1 MEKLKTLS
9 VFLFWC
15 AILLGV
21 IWLANSCSPD
31 YHLNKYKK
39 KGGKITCDVDTV
51 KIYDTIVTPNDTIII
66 SRDSLVLRTY
76 TNVVT
81 KYEVKY
87 DYKRFRDSLKAVKSM
102 YKDSVKTVV
111 KEKKIEGKTIVR
123 TERAKGKWWLWLLI
137 GIVVG
142 YILQPILT
150 ILGAFKNLPIN
161 R

>member
-21 IWLANSCSPD
+21 IWIANSCSPD
-31 YHLNKYKK
+31 YHLKKYKK
-39 KGGKITCDVDTV
+39 KGGKLTCEVDTV

-66 SRDSLVLRTY
+66 SRDSLIIRTH

-87 DYKRFRDSLKAVKSM
+87 DYKRFRDSLRAVKSM

-111 KEKKIEGKTIVR
+111 KEKRIEGKTIVR

>member
-15 AILLGV
+15 AILFGI
-21 IWLANSCSPD
+21 IWLANSCSPE

-39 KGGKITCDVDTV
+39 KGGKITCEVDTV
-51 KIYDTIVTPNDTIII
+51 KIYDTIVTPNDTIVI
-66 SRDSLVLRTY
+66 SRDSLIIRTH

-87 DYKRFRDSLKAVKSM
+87 DYKRFRDSLRAVKAM

-111 KEKKIEGKTIVR
+111 KEKRIDGKTIVR

>member
-39 KGGKITCDVDTV
+39 KGGKITCEVDTV
-51 KIYDTIVTPNDTIII
+51 KIYDTIVTPNDTIVI
-66 SRDSLVLRTY
+66 SRDSLIIRTH

-87 DYKRFRDSLKAVKSM
+87 DYKRFRDSLRAVKAM

-111 KEKKIEGKTIVR
+111 KEKRIEGKTIVR

>member
-15 AILLGV
+15 AILLGI

-51 KIYDTIVTPNDTIII
+51 KIYDTIVTPNDTIVI
-66 SRDSLVLRTY
+66 SRDSLIIRTH
-76 TNVVT
+76 TNTIT

-87 DYKRFRDSLKAVKSM
+87 DYKRFRDSLRAVKAM

-111 KEKKIEGKTIVR
+111 KEKRIEGKTIVR

>member
-66 SRDSLVLRTY
+66 SRDSLIIRTN
-76 TNVVT
+76 TNVIT

-87 DYKRFRDSLKAVKSM
+87 DYKRFRDSLRAVKAM

-111 KEKKIEGKTIVR
+111 KEKRIEGKTIVR

>member
-21 IWLANSCSPD
+21 IWLSNSCSPD

-51 KIYDTIVTPNDTIII
+51 KIYDTIVTSNDTIII
-66 SRDSLVLRTY
+66 VRDSLVLRTY
-76 TNVVT
+76 TNTIT

-87 DYKRFRDSLKAVKSM
+87 DYRRFRDSLKAVKAM

-111 KEKKIEGKTIVR
+111 KEKRIEGKTIVR

>member
-51 KIYDTIVTPNDTIII
+51 KIYDTIVTPNDTIVI
-66 SRDSLVLRTY
+66 SRDSLIIRTN
-76 TNVVT
+76 TNVIT

-87 DYKRFRDSLKAVKSM
+87 DYKRFRDSLKAVKAM

-111 KEKKIEGKTIVR
+111 KEKRIEGKTIVR

>member
-1 MEKLKTLS
+1 MEKLKTFS
-9 VFLFWC
+9 TFLFWC

-51 KIYDTIVTPNDTIII
+51 KIYDTIVTPNDTIVI
-66 SRDSLVLRTY
+66 SRDSLIIRTN
-76 TNVVT
+76 TNVIT

-87 DYKRFRDSLKAVKSM
+87 DYKRFRDSLKAVKAM

-111 KEKKIEGKTIVR
+111 VSG
-123 TERAKGKWWLWLLI
+123 
-137 GIVVG
+137 G
-142 YILQPILT
+142 YGYL
-150 ILGAFKNLPIN
+150 
-161 R
+161 

>member
-51 KIYDTIVTPNDTIII
+51 KIYDTIVTPNDTIVI
-66 SRDSLVLRTY
+66 SRDSLIIRTH
-76 TNVVT
+76 TNTIT

-87 DYKRFRDSLKAVKSM
+87 DYKRFRDSLKAVKAM

-111 KEKKIEGKTIVR
+111 KEKRIEGKTIVR

>member
-21 IWLANSCSPD
+21 IWIANSCSPD

-51 KIYDTIVTPNDTIII
+51 KIYDTIVTPNDTIVI
-66 SRDSLVLRTY
+66 SRDSLIIRTN

-87 DYKRFRDSLKAVKSM
+87 DYKRFRDSLRAVKAM

-111 KEKKIEGKTIVR
+111 KEKRIEGKTIVR

>member
-66 SRDSLVLRTY
+66 SRDSLIIRTH
-76 TNVVT
+76 TNVIT

-87 DYKRFRDSLKAVKSM
+87 DYKRFRDSLRAVKAM

-111 KEKKIEGKTIVR
+111 KEKRIEGKTIVR

-150 ILGAFKNLPIN
+150 MLGAFKNLPIN

>member
-51 KIYDTIVTPNDTIII
+51 KIYDTIVTPNDTIVI
-66 SRDSLVLRTY
+66 SRDSLIIRTH

-87 DYKRFRDSLKAVKSM
+87 DYKRFRDSLRAVKAM

-111 KEKKIEGKTIVR
+111 KEKRIEGKTIVR

>member
-1 MEKLKTLS
+1 
-9 VFLFWC
+9 
-15 AILLGV
+15 
-21 IWLANSCSPD
+21 LANSCSPD

-51 KIYDTIVTPNDTIII
+51 KIYDTIVTSNDTIII
-66 SRDSLVLRTY
+66 VRDSLIIRTN

-87 DYKRFRDSLKAVKSM
+87 DYKRFRDSLRAVKAM

-111 KEKKIEGKTIVR
+111 KEKRIEGKTIVR

>member
-21 IWLANSCSPD
+21 IWIANSCSPD

-51 KIYDTIVTPNDTIII
+51 KIYDTIVTPNDTIVI

-76 TNVVT
+76 TNVIT

-87 DYKRFRDSLKAVKSM
+87 DYKRFRDSLRAVKAM

-111 KEKKIEGKTIVR
+111 KEKRIQGKTIVR

-150 ILGAFKNLPIN
+150 ILGAFKNLPLN

>member
-39 KGGKITCDVDTV
+39 KGGKLTCEVDTV
-51 KIYDTIVTPNDTIII
+51 KIYDTIVTPNDTIVI
-66 SRDSLVLRTY
+66 SRDSLIIRTH

-87 DYKRFRDSLKAVKSM
+87 DYKRFRDSLRAVKAM

-111 KEKKIEGKTIVR
+111 KEKRIEGKTIVR

>member
-66 SRDSLVLRTY
+66 SRDSLIIRTN
-76 TNVVT
+76 TNVIT

-87 DYKRFRDSLKAVKSM
+87 DYKRFKDSLKAVKAM

-111 KEKKIEGKTIVR
+111 KEKRIEGKTIVR
-123 TERAKGKWWLWLLI
+123 TERARGKWWLWLLI

-142 YILQPILT
+142 YVLQPILT
-150 ILGAFKNLPIN
+150 IIGAFKNLPT

>member
-51 KIYDTIVTPNDTIII
+51 KIYDTIVTQNDTIVI
-66 SRDSLVLRTY
+66 SRDSLIIRTN
-76 TNVVT
+76 TNVIT

-87 DYKRFRDSLKAVKSM
+87 DYKRFRDSLRAVKSM

-111 KEKKIEGKTIVR
+111 KEKRIEGKTIVR

>member
-51 KIYDTIVTPNDTIII
+51 KIYDTIVTSNDTIII
-66 SRDSLVLRTY
+66 VRDSLVLRTY
-76 TNVVT
+76 TNTIT

-87 DYKRFRDSLKAVKSM
+87 DYKRFRDSLRAVKAM

-111 KEKKIEGKTIVR
+111 KEKRIEGKTIVR

>member
-21 IWLANSCSPD
+21 IWIANSCSPD

-66 SRDSLVLRTY
+66 SRDSLIIRTH

-111 KEKKIEGKTIVR
+111 KEKRIEGKTIVR

-150 ILGAFKNLPIN
+150 ILGAFKNLPLN

>member
-1 MEKLKTLS
+1 MEKLKTFS
-9 VFLFWC
+9 TFLFWC

-51 KIYDTIVTPNDTIII
+51 KIYDTIVTPNDTIVI
-66 SRDSLVLRTY
+66 SRDSLIIRTN
-76 TNVVT
+76 TNVIT

-87 DYKRFRDSLKAVKSM
+87 DYKRFRDSLKAVKAM

-111 KEKKIEGKTIVR
+111 KEKRIEGKTIVR

>member
-51 KIYDTIVTPNDTIII
+51 KIYDTIVTPNDTIVI
-66 SRDSLVLRTY
+66 SRDSLIIRTH
-76 TNVVT
+76 TNTIT

-87 DYKRFRDSLKAVKSM
+87 DYRRFRDSLRAVKAM

-111 KEKKIEGKTIVR
+111 KEKRIEGKTIVR

>member
-21 IWLANSCSPD
+21 IWIANSCSPD

-39 KGGKITCDVDTV
+39 KGGKITCEVDTV
-51 KIYDTIVTPNDTIII
+51 KIYDTIVTPNDTIVI
-66 SRDSLVLRTY
+66 SRDSLIIRTH

-87 DYKRFRDSLKAVKSM
+87 DYKKFRDSLRAVKAM

-111 KEKKIEGKTIVR
+111 KEKRIEGKTIVR

>member
-21 IWLANSCSPD
+21 IWIANSCSPD

-39 KGGKITCDVDTV
+39 KGGKLTCEVDTV
-51 KIYDTIVTPNDTIII
+51 KIYDTIVTPNDTIVI
-66 SRDSLVLRTY
+66 SRDSLIIRTN
-76 TNVVT
+76 TNTIT

-87 DYKRFRDSLKAVKSM
+87 DYKRFRDSLRAVKAM

-111 KEKKIEGKTIVR
+111 KEKRIDGKTIVR